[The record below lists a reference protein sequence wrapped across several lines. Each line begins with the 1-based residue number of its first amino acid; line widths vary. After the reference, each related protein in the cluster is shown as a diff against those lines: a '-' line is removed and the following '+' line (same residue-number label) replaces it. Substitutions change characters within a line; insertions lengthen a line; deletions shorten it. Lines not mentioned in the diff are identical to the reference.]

1 MMAFPS
7 KCIPLK
13 MFLLVG
19 VSSYEVCGTNAN
31 VLNCTEGKAFNA
43 ACESGCNFGY
53 VACNQFGDNCRSG
66 MQSVCMSKC
75 NINAAEKCIDS
86 TPDKS
91 NVGCEEPRTGAN
103 IEGGVWA
110 VVISFMAYC
119 FCRLKRVVG
128 AKFHN
133 TDDDTNEM
141 NRSRGY
147 SLVDQEVEE
156 QNMPVTGEETSGI
169 TSTNSNIPSTI
180 ATRPPIRDAVWSIMT
195 STINSSV
202 TSERDD
208 IDHAIH
214 MAGQEMG

>member
-1 MMAFPS
+1 MMAFQS

-19 VSSYEVCGTNAN
+19 VSSYEVCGTNAH
-31 VLNCTEGKAFNA
+31 VLNCTEGKAFNE

-86 TPDKS
+86 TPDTVVKS
-91 NVGCEEPRTGAN
+91 HVQEH
-103 IEGGVWA
+103 EGGIWS
-110 VVISFMAYC
+110 VVISFIALAILW
-119 FCRLKRVVG
+119 FRLKRVGG
-128 AKFHN
+128 AKSHN
-133 TDDDTNEM
+133 YDDTNEM
-141 NRSRGY
+141 NRSTGY
-147 SLVDQEVEE
+147 SLVEDQEVEE
-156 QNMPVTGEETSGI
+156 PDMPVTGEETSDI
-169 TSTNSNIPSTI
+169 TGTNSNIPSTV
-180 ATRPPIRDAVWSIMT
+180 ATRPPIRDTAWSDIT

-214 MAGQEMG
+214 MAGQEMGYL

>member
-1 MMAFPS
+1 MMAFQS

-53 VACNQFGDNCRSG
+53 VACNQFGDNCRSE

-91 NVGCEEPRTGAN
+91 NGGCEEPHTGAN
-103 IEGGVWA
+103 IEGGAWV
-110 VVISFMAYC
+110 VVISFMAYII
-119 FCRLKRVVG
+119 KRVGG

-133 TDDDTNEM
+133 QVYDDDTNEM
-141 NRSRGY
+141 NRSTGY
-147 SLVDQEVEE
+147 SLVDQDVEE
-156 QNMPVTGEETSGI
+156 PNMPVTGEETSGI